1 MYKITSITDKQGN
14 DKSNYNKI
22 KVVTMNSVYVF
33 EKAEV

>member
-1 MYKITSITDKQGN
+1 MYKIISVTDKQRN

-33 EKAEV
+33 KKAEE

>member
-1 MYKITSITDKQGN
+1 MYKIISVTDKQRN

-33 EKAEV
+33 EKAEE